1 MAPAYRSRHLI
12 DPLQLI
18 ARTECQWKPAEI
30 KRKLRREFRRKG
42 YRAVYL
48 EVSGYP
54 RGKREF
60 AHVWLREKERSSDR
74 RKRWT
79 FALIV
84 LGMATVI
91 FAYLAA
97 VQLRWL

>member
-1 MAPAYRSRHLI
+1 MV
-12 DPLQLI
+12 DPTLLT
-18 ARTECQWKPAEI
+18 ARD

-54 RGKREF
+54 QGKLEF

-84 LGMATVI
+84 IGMAAML
-91 FAYLAA
+91 FAAYLAA
-97 VQLRWL
+97 IQLRWL